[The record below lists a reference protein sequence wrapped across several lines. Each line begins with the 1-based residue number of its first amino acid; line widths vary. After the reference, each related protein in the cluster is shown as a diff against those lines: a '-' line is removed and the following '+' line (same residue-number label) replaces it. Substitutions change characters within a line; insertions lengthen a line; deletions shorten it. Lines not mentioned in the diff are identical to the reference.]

1 MIYSTERIIELW
13 KRVNRPGVDKLIEYL
28 KGSDF
33 FDAPCSTQF
42 HLAEPG
48 GLAKHSL
55 NVYDLLR
62 EKIERYAVDNVPE
75 ESIIVC
81 GLGHDLCK
89 ANFYGTAYRNVKE
102 NGRWIEKKVY
112 VVNDQLPL
120 GHGEKSAMLLQ
131 NYIKLTPD
139 EQLAIRWHMTAFDP
153 SIHFNYPNGYAFR
166 AASKRP
172 LVTLLFTADYEASQ
186 IVETE

>member
-13 KRVNRPGVDKLIEYL
+13 KRVNRPGVDELIEYL

-81 GLGHDLCK
+81 GLGARALDRKKGLC
-89 ANFYGTAYRNVKE
+89 G
-102 NGRWIEKKVY
+102 
-112 VVNDQLPL
+112 Q
-120 GHGEKSAMLLQ
+120 
-131 NYIKLTPD
+131 
-139 EQLAIRWHMTAFDP
+139 
-153 SIHFNYPNGYAFR
+153 
-166 AASKRP
+166 
-172 LVTLLFTADYEASQ
+172 
-186 IVETE
+186 